1 VSRAVRADGLLPE
14 GPEPSEG
21 AAPSGPPADEAWS
34 SVARSRA
41 EVSTWCA
48 RPFPEESSPA
58 DGLLLEGPEAAEGP
72 VSMDAPLGL
81 PADEAWSSVARNR
94 AEVCSEDEADAWEV
108 NCLAPDPWAALPEG
122 EGPEANRRAPDPWT
136 ALLEGEGPGANT
148 LGLAPEAWA
157 ALLEGEGPDLTADAC
172 DACCVDVND
181 GDEGTALWSAPPSG
195 CANCPRAL
203 RCWRP
208 PLGVAMMMLFALASA
223 WYP

>member
-1 VSRAVRADGLLPE
+1 MCRAVRADGLLPE

-108 NCLAPDPWAALPEG
+108 NCLAP
-122 EGPEANRRAPDPWT
+122 GP
-136 ALLEGEGPGANT
+136 
-148 LGLAPEAWA
+148 WA
-157 ALLEGEGPDLTADAC
+157 ALLEGEGPEVNALGLAPEAWAILKGEGPDLAADAY

-181 GDEGTALWSAPPSG
+181 GDEGTALWSAPSSG

>member
-108 NCLAPDPWAALPEG
+108 NCLAPDPW
-122 EGPEANRRAPDPWT
+122 T

-157 ALLEGEGPDLTADAC
+157 ALLEGEGPDLAADAY

>member
-1 VSRAVRADGLLPE
+1 MCRAVRADGLLPE
-14 GPEPSEG
+14 GPEPFEG
-21 AAPSGPPADEAWS
+21 AAPSGP
-34 SVARSRA
+34 
-41 EVSTWCA
+41 
-48 RPFPEESSPA
+48 
-58 DGLLLEGPEAAEGP
+58 
-72 VSMDAPLGL
+72 

-136 ALLEGEGPGANT
+136 ALLGEGPGANT
-148 LGLAPEAWA
+148 CLAPEAWA
-157 ALLEGEGPDLTADAC
+157 ALLEGEGPDLAADAY
-172 DACCVDVND
+172 DACCVDVNG